1 MSGSL
6 ALLCLELLFTKPQ
19 DRKLTLPRWY
29 ETLAASYCKAHGL
42 SADAFSSALHLAIF
56 VSVSAGV
63 PLAPAFR
70 ATRIM
75 GLRPSPRSFKPN
87 RMAPHQR
94 SNQPNPSLR

>member
-56 VSVSAGV
+56 VSVSAGGSTGSGISRHSHHGSSTLTLV
-63 PLAPAFR
+63 YRDREL
-70 ATRIM
+70 
-75 GLRPSPRSFKPN
+75 
-87 RMAPHQR
+87 
-94 SNQPNPSLR
+94 QPEAQWPPQP